1 MRHFLLFIFILAAA
15 HTSAQE
21 LDSLKREILLLR
33 EDVNQIQ
40 VNLETSKIKFKQ
52 GIAVATLG
60 YSVTIAGG
68 LMLGRKNDELGK
80 ILLVAGGVTGITGTI
95 LMVDAFR
102 FLSPKKKRRSF

>member
-1 MRHFLLFIFILAAA
+1 MKYFVLIAFVSLSLA
-15 HTSAQE
+15 TNAQT

-40 VNLETSKIKFKQ
+40 LNLETSQAKFKR

-80 ILLVAGGVTGITGTI
+80 VLLVGGGATGITGTI

-102 FLSPKKKRRSF
+102 FLSRKKKPK